1 MKIKDITA
9 CIEAFAP
16 LKTQESY
23 DNSGLIIGH
32 PESGTE
38 RALICLDVTEAVI
51 NEAIEK
57 QCDLIISHHP
67 LIFGGIKKINGFSMN
82 ERIIIKA
89 IQEKI
94 AIYAAHTNLDA
105 AYNGVNHILAER
117 LGVKNLSLL
126 QPAKDQLKKL
136 VVFCPTDHA
145 EKVRDALFLAG
156 AGHIGN
162 YDSCSFNIDGT
173 GTFRARG
180 NAKPFV
186 GKLDELHRE
195 EEIRIETIFPFYL
208 QPRVVQ
214 AMLKAHPYEE
224 VAYDI
229 YSLDNLNP
237 LNGIGV
243 VGELDEALAWEEW
256 VQIVKKNLMLEG
268 IKHSPKIKNN
278 VKRIALCG
286 GSGSF
291 LIPSAIAAN
300 ADVFLTADLKYHSFF
315 EAENRI
321 MLIDAGHYETEQF
334 AKELLFRVV
343 KEKFTTFAVLI
354 SATDT
359 NPVRYA

>member
-9 CIEAFAP
+9 CIESFAP

-32 PESGTE
+32 PDSMTE
-38 RALICLDVTEAVI
+38 KVLVCIDVTEEVI

-57 QCDLIISHHP
+57 HCDMIISHHP

-89 IQEKI
+89 IQNSI
-94 AIYAAHTNLDA
+94 AVYAAHTNLDA
-105 AYNGVNHILAER
+105 AFNGVNHILAEK
-117 LGVKNLSLL
+117 LGIKNLSLL
-126 QPAKDQLKKL
+126 QPAKNQLKKL
-136 VVFCPTDHA
+136 VVFCPSDYA
-145 EKVRDALFLAG
+145 EKLREALFLAG
-156 AGHIGN
+156 SGHIGN
-162 YDSCSFNIDGT
+162 YDSCSFNIKGT

-186 GKLDELHRE
+186 GKLDELHHE
-195 EEIRIETIFPFYL
+195 AEVRIETVFPYYL
-208 QPRVVQ
+208 QSRVIQ
-214 AMLKAHPYEE
+214 AMLKVHPYEE

-237 LNGIGV
+237 INGIGV
-243 VGELDEALAWEEW
+243 IGELDEELSWEDW
-256 VQIVKKNLMLEG
+256 LQIVKKNLKLDF

-291 LIPSAIAAN
+291 LISSAMGAN
-300 ADVFLTADLKYHSFF
+300 ADVFLTSDLKYHNFF
-315 EAENRI
+315 EAEDRI
-321 MLIDAGHYETEQF
+321 MLIDAGHFETEQF